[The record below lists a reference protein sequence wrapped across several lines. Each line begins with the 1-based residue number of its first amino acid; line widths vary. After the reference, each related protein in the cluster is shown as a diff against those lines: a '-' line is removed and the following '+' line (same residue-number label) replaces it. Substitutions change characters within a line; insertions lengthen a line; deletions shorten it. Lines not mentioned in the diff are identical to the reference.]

1 MKASKIIVTGK
12 VQGVGFRY
20 FVYKLAKK
28 LDVQGTVRNLGDGS
42 VEIVCQT
49 DDLELFM
56 TLIKEGNGY
65 SKVDELHVESVDPDW
80 MDSKHFRK
88 FSIK

>member
-1 MKASKIIVTGK
+1 MEASKIIVTGK

-28 LDVQGTVRNLGDGS
+28 LDVQGTVRNLDDGS
-42 VEIVCQT
+42 VEIICQT
-49 DDLELFM
+49 DELEHFM

-65 SKVDELHVESVDPDW
+65 SKVDELYVESVDIDW
-80 MDSKHFRK
+80 MSSKHFQK